1 MVKGV
6 NMKTPEIEPLI
17 DLEYIKRTYSIN
29 KDRRCEPLGT
39 DEIDW
44 LINRVETLEQSVQGL
59 IDNLNKSMEQSNIKL
74 SAEKGKV
81 YAQLRR

>member
-74 SAEKGKV
+74 SADI
-81 YAQLRR
+81 L